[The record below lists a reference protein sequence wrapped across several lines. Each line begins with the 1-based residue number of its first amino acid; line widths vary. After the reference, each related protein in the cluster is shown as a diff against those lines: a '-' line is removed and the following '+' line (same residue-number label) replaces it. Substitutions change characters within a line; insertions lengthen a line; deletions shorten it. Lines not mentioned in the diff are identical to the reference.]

1 MLPVFGLSLIFSIAL
16 CVHAVRTNQ
25 NMYWLWIILA
35 IPWLGALVYFVAIVL
50 PEMLGG
56 STARRVSVATR
67 AALDPERD
75 YRTAKKAHDDSP
87 TVGNAMRMAAA
98 AAELGRYDEAER
110 LYAESARGIHADDP
124 TLLLGRANA
133 LLEMN
138 RYDDALEVLEQL
150 GHNIDQ
156 GRTPQAAL
164 ALGRACEGAGRIA
177 EADAAYAWAAERM
190 PGLEAMARYA
200 AFMARHGRRAE
211 AEAMVADID
220 KRVAR
225 IKGALRGE
233 ARGWRDLAA
242 QALN

>member
-1 MLPVFGLSLIFSIAL
+1 MLPVFGLSLIISIAL

-75 YRTAKKAHDDSP
+75 YRTAKRAHDDSP

-98 AAELGRYDEAER
+98 AADLGRFDEAER
-110 LYAESARGIHADDP
+110 LYGDAARGIHADDP

-133 LLEMN
+133 LLELN
-138 RYDDALEVLEQL
+138 RYEEALGVLEAL

-164 ALGRACEGAGRIA
+164 ALGRACEGVGRIT
-177 EADAAYAWAAERM
+177 EADTAYAWAAERM

-200 AFMARHGRRAE
+200 AFMARHGRRPE
-211 AEAMVADID
+211 AEALVADID
-220 KRVAR
+220 KRIAR
-225 IKGALRGE
+225 IKGPLRGE

>member
-1 MLPVFGLSLIFSIAL
+1 MLPVFGLSLIISIAL

-35 IPWLGALVYFVAIVL
+35 IPWLGALVYVVAIVL

-75 YRTAKKAHDDSP
+75 YRTAKRAHDDSP

-98 AAELGRYDEAER
+98 AADLGRFDEAER
-110 LYAESARGIHADDP
+110 LYGDAARGIHADDP

-133 LLEMN
+133 LLELN
-138 RYDDALEVLEQL
+138 RYEEALGVLEHL

-164 ALGRACEGAGRIA
+164 ALGRACEGVGRIS
-177 EADAAYAWAAERM
+177 EADTAYAWAAERM

-200 AFMARHGRRAE
+200 AFMARHGRRPE
-211 AEAMVADID
+211 AEALVADID
-220 KRVAR
+220 KRIAR
-225 IKGALRGE
+225 IKGPLRGE

>member
-1 MLPVFGLSLIFSIAL
+1 MLPVFGLSFIVSIVL

-25 NMYWLWIILA
+25 NMYWLWIILM
-35 IPWLGALVYFVAIVL
+35 IPWLGALVYLVAVFL
-50 PEMLGG
+50 PDVMGG
-56 STARRVSVATR
+56 TTARRMGAATR

-75 YRTAKKAHDDSP
+75 YRAAKSAHDDSP

-98 AAELGRYDEAER
+98 AASLGRYDQAEQ
-110 LYAESARGIHADDP
+110 LYADAARGIHADDP

-133 LLEMN
+133 LLELN
-138 RYDDALEVLEQL
+138 RFDDALGVLEQL
-150 GHNIDQ
+150 GHNVDQ

-164 ALGRACEGAGRIA
+164 ALGRACEGVGRIT
-177 EADAAYAWAAERM
+177 EADTAYAWAAERM

-200 AFMARHGRRAE
+200 AFMAHHGRRAE

-220 KRVAR
+220 KRIAR
-225 IKGALRGE
+225 IKGPLRGE

>member
-1 MLPVFGLSLIFSIAL
+1 MLPVFGLSFIVSIAL

-56 STARRVSVATR
+56 STARRMGQVTR

-75 YRTAKKAHDDSP
+75 YRSARKAHDDSP

-98 AAELGRYDEAER
+98 AASLGRYDEAER
-110 LYAESARGIHADDP
+110 LYADAARGIHADDP

-133 LLEMN
+133 LLELN
-138 RYDDALEVLEQL
+138 RFEEALRVLEQL

-156 GRTPQAAL
+156 GRSPQAAL
-164 ALGRACEGAGRIA
+164 ALGRACEGLGRIS
-177 EADAAYAWAAERM
+177 EADTAYAWAAERM

-220 KRVAR
+220 KRITR
-225 IKGALRGE
+225 IKGPLRGE

-242 QALN
+242 QALT

>member
-1 MLPVFGLSLIFSIAL
+1 MLPVFGVSLIFSIAL

-35 IPWLGALVYFVAIVL
+35 IPWLGGLVYLIAIVL
-50 PEMLGG
+50 PEAMGG
-56 STARRVSVATR
+56 STARRMSAVTR

-75 YRTAKKAHDDSP
+75 YRAAKRAHDDSP
-87 TVGNAMRMAAA
+87 TVGNAMRMAASA
-98 AAELGRYDEAER
+98 ADLGRFDEAER
-110 LYAESARGIHADDP
+110 LYADAARGIHADDP

-133 LLEMN
+133 LLELN
-138 RYDDALEVLEQL
+138 RFDEALGVLEQL

-164 ALGRACEGAGRIA
+164 ALGRACEGVGRIS
-177 EADAAYAWAAERM
+177 EADTAYGWAAERM

-200 AFMARHGRRAE
+200 AFLARHGRRPE

-220 KRVAR
+220 KRIAR
-225 IKGALRGE
+225 IKGPLRGE

>member
-1 MLPVFGLSLIFSIAL
+1 
-16 CVHAVRTNQ
+16 
-25 NMYWLWIILA
+25 MYWLWIILA

-75 YRTAKKAHDDSP
+75 YRTAKRAHDDSP

-98 AAELGRYDEAER
+98 AADLGRFDEAER
-110 LYAESARGIHADDP
+110 LYGDAARGIHADDP

-133 LLEMN
+133 LLELN
-138 RYDDALEVLEQL
+138 RYEEALGVLEAL

-164 ALGRACEGAGRIA
+164 ALGRACEGVGRIT
-177 EADAAYAWAAERM
+177 EADTAYAWAAERM

-200 AFMARHGRRAE
+200 AFMARHGRRPE
-211 AEAMVADID
+211 AEALVADID
-220 KRVAR
+220 KRIAR
-225 IKGALRGE
+225 IKGPLRGE

>member
-1 MLPVFGLSLIFSIAL
+1 MLPVFGLSLIVSIVL

-75 YRTAKKAHDDSP
+75 YRTAKRAHDDSP

-98 AAELGRYDEAER
+98 AADLGRFDEAER
-110 LYAESARGIHADDP
+110 LYGDAARGIHADDP

-133 LLEMN
+133 LLELN
-138 RYDDALEVLEQL
+138 RYEEALGVLEAL

-164 ALGRACEGAGRIA
+164 ALGRACEGVGRIS
-177 EADAAYAWAAERM
+177 EADTAYAWAAERM

-200 AFMARHGRRAE
+200 AFMARHGRRPE
-211 AEAMVADID
+211 AEALVADID
-220 KRVAR
+220 KRIAR
-225 IKGALRGE
+225 IKGPLRGE

>member
-98 AAELGRYDEAER
+98 AAQLGRYDEAER

>member
-1 MLPVFGLSLIFSIAL
+1 MLPVFGLSLIISIAL

-56 STARRVSVATR
+56 STARRVSVATQ

-75 YRTAKKAHDDSP
+75 YRTAKRAHDDSP

-98 AAELGRYDEAER
+98 AADLGRFDEAER
-110 LYAESARGIHADDP
+110 LYGDAARGIHADDP

-133 LLEMN
+133 LLELN
-138 RYDDALEVLEQL
+138 RYEEALGVLEAL

-164 ALGRACEGAGRIA
+164 ALGRACEGVGRIT
-177 EADAAYAWAAERM
+177 EADTAYAWAAERM

-200 AFMARHGRRAE
+200 AFMARHGRRPE
-211 AEAMVADID
+211 AEALVADID
-220 KRVAR
+220 KRIAR
-225 IKGALRGE
+225 IKGPLRGE

>member
-35 IPWLGALVYFVAIVL
+35 IPWLGGLVYLIAIVL
-50 PEMLGG
+50 PEMMGG
-56 STARRVSVATR
+56 STARRMGAATR
-67 AALDPERD
+67 AALNPERD
-75 YRTAKKAHDDSP
+75 YRAAKAAHDDSP

-98 AAELGRYDEAER
+98 AAGLGRYDEAER
-110 LYAESARGIHADDP
+110 LYADAARGIHADDP

-133 LLEMN
+133 LLELK
-138 RYDDALEVLEQL
+138 RFDEALGVLEQL

-211 AEAMVADID
+211 AERMVADID
-220 KRVAR
+220 QRIAR
-225 IKGALRGE
+225 IKGPLRGE

>member
-1 MLPVFGLSLIFSIAL
+1 MLPVFGLSLIFSIVL

-25 NMYWLWIILA
+25 NMFWLWVILV
-35 IPWLGALVYFVAIVL
+35 IPLGNIVYLVAIVL
-50 PEMLGG
+50 PGLLGG
-56 STARRVSVATR
+56 TTARRMGAATR

-75 YRTAKKAHDDSP
+75 YRAAKHAHDDSP

-98 AAELGRYDEAER
+98 AASLGRYDEAER
-110 LYAESARGIHADDP
+110 LYADAARGIHADDP

-133 LLEMN
+133 LLELN
-138 RYDDALEVLEQL
+138 RYDDALTVLEQL
-150 GHNIDQ
+150 GHNIEQ
-156 GRTPQAAL
+156 GRSPQAAL
-164 ALGRACEGAGRIA
+164 ALGRACEGAGRIK
-177 EADAAYAWAAERM
+177 EADTAYEWAAERM

-200 AFMARHGRRAE
+200 AFMARHGRRPE
-211 AEAMVADID
+211 AEAMLAYID
-220 KRVAR
+220 KRITR